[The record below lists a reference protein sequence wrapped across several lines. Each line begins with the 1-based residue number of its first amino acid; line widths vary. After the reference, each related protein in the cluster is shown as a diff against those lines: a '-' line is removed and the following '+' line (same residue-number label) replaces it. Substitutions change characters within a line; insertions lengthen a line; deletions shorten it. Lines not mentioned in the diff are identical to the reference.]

1 MKTFVTNTSI
11 YRIEKREDGELDM
24 YREYSRK
31 SRHSQWVKDGS
42 KYADVGMFVKQ
53 RGAKIF
59 FFRNV
64 LIVTIWKALLRNKT
78 KKTRNFQTHGRQ

>member
-31 SRHSQWVKDGS
+31 SRHGQWVKDGS
-42 KYADVGMFVKQ
+42 KYVDVGMFVNQ
-53 RGAKIF
+53 RGGKDKF
-59 FFRNV
+59 LSMCV
-64 LIVTIWKALLRNKT
+64 DYDDL
-78 KKTRNFQTHGRQ
+78 